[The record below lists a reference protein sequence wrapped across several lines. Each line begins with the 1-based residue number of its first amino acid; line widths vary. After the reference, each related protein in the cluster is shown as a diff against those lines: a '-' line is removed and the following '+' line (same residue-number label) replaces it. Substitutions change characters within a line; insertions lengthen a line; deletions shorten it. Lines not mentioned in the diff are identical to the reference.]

1 MAGYRLLLVD
11 HGRLLLARCLD
22 DFLALLFALEIEQF
36 INRLLLEYFLVF
48 KHELLPL
55 YDAQKVPVLPHS
67 LLLDIA
73 IL

>member
-1 MAGYRLLLVD
+1 MAGYGLLLVD
-11 HGRLLLARCLD
+11 HGRLLLAWRLD
-22 DFLALLFALEIEQF
+22 DFLALFLALEIEQF
-36 INRLLLEYFLVF
+36 IDWLLLEYFFIL